1 MDKWHNHFVIK
12 SPAPPCFVPHFLFP
26 VHEHEP
32 GTWLFCDGQQACL
45 ELPVLSL
52 ILYASIYVFPLI
64 SMQRVFFLLF
74 GKVIFLSVLDL
85 SLLFLVLLHWSSCCY
100 PGCLLPSSFILGELL
115 LIWQGVVQKSP
126 AGSLWL
132 PWPPGSAPPLCSHS
146 IPSTL
151 TALFSQW
158 HLEFICLVCPLLG
171 KLLEGHNCIFFA
183 LCRACV
189 NEQDEWDEW
198 WMNSS
203 LKKKKIISSL
213 GAVSKVD

>member
-26 VHEHEP
+26 VHALP
-32 GTWLFCDGQQACL
+32 GTWLFCDGQQAWIVLNSLSCL
-45 ELPVLSL
+45 SSCPHPYMFS
-52 ILYASIYVFPLI
+52 LI

-115 LIWQGVVQKSP
+115 LIWQGVAQKSP

-132 PWPPGSAPPLCSHS
+132 PWSP
-146 IPSTL
+146 
-151 TALFSQW
+151 
-158 HLEFICLVCPLLG
+158 EVPLLCTRTASPA
-171 KLLEGHNCIFFA
+171 LSQHSSHNGIWSLSAWF
-183 LCRACV
+183 V
-189 NEQDEWDEW
+189 HYWV
-198 WMNSS
+198 SS
-203 LKKKKIISSL
+203 LKATTVL
-213 GAVSKVD
+213 LCFV